1 MWCFV
6 NTAPH
11 PWVSLAVSHAPRSA
25 LGSSCYSPW
34 SSACNAHTQETV
46 AQSSPLP
53 GLNIIIGLVIF
64 PLRLA
69 IDFPLII
76 TSGWFIINKIN
87 LSELSLISWLKWKQ
101 MKKNHFLSLLYSYQI
116 CLGSSVAIL
125 EPEQNIHNF
134 LLWNISVPICTNKNL
149 KRCHD
154 WCFLLA
160 CHLIV

>member
-1 MWCFV
+1 MGLKVHWGVAGIHRECS
-6 NTAPH
+6 AYH
-11 PWVSLAVSHAPRSA
+11 SRS
-25 LGSSCYSPW
+25 
-34 SSACNAHTQETV
+34 QETA
-46 AQSSPLP
+46 AQSSVMPS
-53 GLNIIIGLVIF
+53 LNIIICLVIF

-101 MKKNHFLSLLYSYQI
+101 MKKNQFLSLLHSYQI
-116 CLGSSVAIL
+116 CLCISLVISEA
-125 EPEQNIHNF
+125 EQNIHNF

-149 KRCHD
+149 KPCYD

-160 CHLIV
+160 RHLIV